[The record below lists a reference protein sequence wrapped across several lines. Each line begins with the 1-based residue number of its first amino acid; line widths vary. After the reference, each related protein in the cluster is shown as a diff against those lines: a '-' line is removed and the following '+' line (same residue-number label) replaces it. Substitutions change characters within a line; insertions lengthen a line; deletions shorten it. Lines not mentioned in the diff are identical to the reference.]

1 MSVKICL
8 LKTGET
14 VIGDLKEVLD
24 PVENKSLGY
33 KIEHPY
39 VIDFTYTSSL
49 QLDENGVND
58 SEKRDSTYA
67 FKFWAPLSS
76 EREFNFNYDFVEV
89 IYSPHKLV
97 EESYNTI
104 VNHYIN
110 ENTISVQV
118 DGTKTITTKKL
129 DIEKSI
135 AEENLK
141 REQEEPDQNLLEGNG
156 DN

>member
-8 LKTGET
+8 LRTGET

-33 KIEHPY
+33 KIQHPY
-39 VIDFTYTSSL
+39 IIDFTYVSSL
-49 QLDENGVND
+49 VLDENGIETG
-58 SEKRDSTYA
+58 EKKDSTYA

-89 IYSPHKLV
+89 IYAPHKVV

-104 VNHYIN
+104 VNHYIE

-118 DGTKTITTKKL
+118 DGTKTITSKKL

-135 AEENLK
+135 AEENAK
-141 REQEEPDQNLLEGNG
+141 RIEEEAIQKEQTEEN
-156 DN
+156 